1 MFNWNV
7 LWSEDYNS
15 TSTAQKMNFSIQD
28 FFSKCGQ
35 IRRKLRFLS
44 HLLKKSLMENFIS
57 VEEDFPSQ
65 FNFVAS
71 KTAPSFSQRGPIW
84 KTVLEEIFQLFSGEE
99 HFVIITFATSLC
111 STYSRYSQYFARNSL
126 KKYVGH
132 NNWKKP

>member
-44 HLLKKSLMENFIS
+44 HLLKKSLMENFIFWVQCS

-71 KTAPSFSQRGPIW
+71 KTAPSFFQRGPIW
-84 KTVLEEIFQLFSGEE
+84 KTVLEEIFQLFSWWRA
-99 HFVIITFATSLC
+99 FC
-111 STYSRYSQYFARNSL
+111 NNYFCDFLMFNIFKVFSIFRS
-126 KKYVGH
+126 
-132 NNWKKP
+132 